1 MLVLLLSWWQSCS
14 CFVPYGSISKT
25 QTTVFCSNFRVLF
38 LLTAQDY
45 SHRKLWIPGWHR
57 KQWKE
62 LSADTILMSSLA
74 SLLPK
79 CAHMSKTNSSSPQKS
94 YLHCCTKPERLQGTH
109 FTGFWYEE
117 FWNSIKKI
125 WSQKREKCQLHRFVK
140 ACWLLKHNE
149 ASIPSCKEWT
159 IPAKHGLCWQEGG
172 CVCLLNHLAGSACR
186 LFFTVLINNIL

>member
-125 WSQKREKCQLHRFVK
+125 WSQKVTIIVYILDSHCGHSVTLKNSANDKWTDSAIVNYIVSLYSRIGLN
-140 ACWLLKHNE
+140 ALL
-149 ASIPSCKEWT
+149 SLRMT
-159 IPAKHGLCWQEGG
+159 M
-172 CVCLLNHLAGSACR
+172 
-186 LFFTVLINNIL
+186 LF